1 MRRPYRSRRQVQ
13 SVREPF
19 RDPEISNLDHLLRSE
34 KYVLRLEVAVED
46 VLLVDVL
53 EGKGDLDEPAEDVRF
68 WEILVRLS
76 LPLHH
81 HAQVASIRVFHDDQ
95 DSFGFQALTHMIC
108 SIIPVMA
115 RLSTIAKFGFTPHY
129 IDMVAAGQNI
139 DLKI

>member
-1 MRRPYRSRRQVQ
+1 M
-13 SVREPF
+13 
-19 RDPEISNLDHLLRSE
+19 
-34 KYVLRLEVAVED
+34 ED

-68 WEILVRLS
+68 WEILVRLP
-76 LPLHH
+76 LPLHD

-95 DSFGFQALTHMIC
+95 DSFGFQALPHMIC

-129 IDMVAAGQNI
+129 IDMVAAGQDI
-139 DLKI
+139 DLKYRCFNGVE

>member
-1 MRRPYRSRRQVQ
+1 MRRPYRSCRQVQ

-68 WEILVRLS
+68 WEILVRLP
-76 LPLHH
+76 LPLHD

-95 DSFGFQALTHMIC
+95 DSFGFQALPHMIC

-115 RLSTIAKFGFTPHY
+115 RLPTISMFELTPHY
-129 IDMVAAGQNI
+129 IDMVAAGQDI

>member
-13 SVREPF
+13 SMREPF

-46 VLLVDVL
+46 VLLVDIL

-68 WEILVRLS
+68 WEILVRLP

-81 HAQVASIRVFHDDQ
+81 HAQVASIRVFHDNQ
-95 DSFGFQALTHMIC
+95 DSFGLQALPHVIC

-115 RLSTIAKFGFTPHY
+115 RLLSIAMFEFNSYLTILT
-129 IDMVAAGQNI
+129 
-139 DLKI
+139 